1 MSLAGKWFG
10 FGRDPNFD
18 AGLRAFEADQ
28 FVLAAEMFRE
38 VLKSRVDE
46 DLKKQARSFLVNSL
60 SNVGRRLLKEGKP
73 IDAREAFREALGL
86 APRYPDLWLGLAMA
100 AGRLED
106 EATERG
112 ALEKARELNPTY
124 ARAILYEGLMALKSG
139 DSALATEILAQLPD
153 DSGPEGPPELLID
166 ALEATFASEGD
177 EANVLAAQGDQALK
191 DGDIDIAAALYR
203 QAAQLQP
210 GYADIRCKLGQAL
223 LELDSLED
231 AEGQFREA
239 LALNPQYAEGW
250 AQLGIAL
257 KRQKKMAE
265 ARQAFL
271 KAYALEPHH
280 PIAKMEIKRI
290 R

>member
-18 AGLRAFEADQ
+18 AGLRAFEAEQ

-38 VLKSRVDE
+38 VLKGKVDE

-60 SNVGRRLLKEGKP
+60 SHVGRRLLKEGKP
-73 IDAREAFREALGL
+73 IDAREAFREALGH

-106 EATERG
+106 ESTERG
-112 ALEKARELNPTY
+112 ALEKARELNPGY
-124 ARAILYEGLMALKSG
+124 PRAILYEGLMALKSG
-139 DSALATEILAQLPD
+139 DAEKAAELFSQLPAT
-153 DSGPEGPPELLID
+153 SAPQGPADLLIE
-166 ALEATFASEGD
+166 ALEATFESEGD
-177 EANVLAAQGDQALK
+177 EANVLAAQGDQAVK
-191 DGDIDIAAALYR
+191 EKEFDIAAALYR
-203 QAAQLQP
+203 QASTLQP
-210 GYADIRCKLGQAL
+210 KYADIRCRLGQAL
-223 LELDSLED
+223 LELDSLKA
-231 AEGQFREA
+231 AETELREA
-239 LALNPQYAEGW
+239 IKINPNYAEAW

-257 KRQKKMAE
+257 KRQKKLGD

-271 KAYALEPHH
+271 KAYEIEPHH
-280 PIAKMEIKRI
+280 PIARMEIKRP